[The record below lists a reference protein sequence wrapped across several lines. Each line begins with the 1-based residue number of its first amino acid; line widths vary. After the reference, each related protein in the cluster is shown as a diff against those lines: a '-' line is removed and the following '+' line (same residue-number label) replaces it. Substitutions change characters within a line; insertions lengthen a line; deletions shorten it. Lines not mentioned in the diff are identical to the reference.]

1 MILIRAIY
9 LLLVLFF
16 ATFSMSYTLADT
28 HDTNASTET
37 SEEEA
42 LPLNDPFAGDESL
55 SSGTNIIS
63 GSEEEREAMSLYK
76 FKLVGIIEGEYEA
89 YATLVDASGE
99 ILSLTLHEELS
110 AGVKL
115 IDSVDLHSNL
125 ANIGDTRSLI
135 LHPASTTHR
144 QLTEEQRNGAGASS
158 DAIRLSVGIE
168 DVNDIIADL
177 DQALSQV

>member
-28 HDTNASTET
+28 HDTNASAET

-63 GSEEEREAMSLYK
+63 GSEEEREAMSLYN
-76 FKLVGIIEGEYEA
+76 FKLVGIISGTYES
-89 YATLVDASGE
+89 YVSLVNASGE
-99 ILSLTLHEELS
+99 LVTLQLHEELS
-110 AGVKL
+110 EGVRL
-115 IDSVDLHSNL
+115 VDMRLNEVIFQK
-125 ANIGDTRSLI
+125 ADDTYI
-135 LHPASTTHR
+135 TINFNNQIKETD
-144 QLTEEQRNGAGASS
+144 EY
-158 DAIRLSVGIE
+158 
-168 DVNDIIADL
+168 
-177 DQALSQV
+177 

>member
-76 FKLVGIIEGEYEA
+76 FKLVGIIEGEHEA
-89 YATLVDASGE
+89 YVTLVDASGE
-99 ILSLTLHEELS
+99 TLSLTLHEELS

-115 IDSVDLHSNL
+115 IDLRIN
-125 ANIGDTRSLI
+125 
-135 LHPASTTHR
+135 
-144 QLTEEQRNGAGASS
+144 E
-158 DAIRLSVGIE
+158 AIFEKDDNTYLSINFNNQIKE
-168 DVNDIIADL
+168 MNEY
-177 DQALSQV
+177 

>member
-28 HDTNASTET
+28 HDTNASAET

-76 FKLVGIIEGEYEA
+76 FKLVAIIEGEYEA
-89 YATLVDASGE
+89 YVTLVDASGE
-99 ILSLTLHEELS
+99 TLSLTLHEELS

-115 IDSVDLHSNL
+115 IDLRIN
-125 ANIGDTRSLI
+125 
-135 LHPASTTHR
+135 
-144 QLTEEQRNGAGASS
+144 E
-158 DAIRLSVGIE
+158 AIFEKDDNTYISINFKNQIKE
-168 DVNDIIADL
+168 MNEY
-177 DQALSQV
+177 

>member
-28 HDTNASTET
+28 HDTNASAET

-99 ILSLTLHEELS
+99 TLSLTLHEELS
-110 AGVKL
+110 EGVKL
-115 IDSVDLHSNL
+115 IDLRIN
-125 ANIGDTRSLI
+125 
-135 LHPASTTHR
+135 
-144 QLTEEQRNGAGASS
+144 E
-158 DAIRLSVGIE
+158 AIFEKDDNTYISINFKNQIKE
-168 DVNDIIADL
+168 MNEY
-177 DQALSQV
+177 

>member
-110 AGVKL
+110 EGVKL
-115 IDSVDLHSNL
+115 IDLRIN
-125 ANIGDTRSLI
+125 
-135 LHPASTTHR
+135 
-144 QLTEEQRNGAGASS
+144 E
-158 DAIRLSVGIE
+158 AIFEKDDNTYISINFNNQIKE
-168 DVNDIIADL
+168 MNEY
-177 DQALSQV
+177 

>member
-37 SEEEA
+37 SEEET

-89 YATLVDASGE
+89 YVTLVDASGE
-99 ILSLTLHEELS
+99 TLSLTLHEELS

-115 IDSVDLHSNL
+115 IDLRIN
-125 ANIGDTRSLI
+125 
-135 LHPASTTHR
+135 
-144 QLTEEQRNGAGASS
+144 E
-158 DAIRLSVGIE
+158 AIFEKDDNTYISINFKNQIKE
-168 DVNDIIADL
+168 MNEY
-177 DQALSQV
+177 

>member
-28 HDTNASTET
+28 HDTNASAET

-63 GSEEEREAMSLYK
+63 GSEEERETMSLYK

-89 YATLVDASGE
+89 YVTLVDASGE
-99 ILSLTLHEELS
+99 TLSITLHEELS

-115 IDSVDLHSNL
+115 VDLRIN
-125 ANIGDTRSLI
+125 
-135 LHPASTTHR
+135 
-144 QLTEEQRNGAGASS
+144 E
-158 DAIRLSVGIE
+158 AIFEKDDNTYISINFNNQIKE
-168 DVNDIIADL
+168 MNEY
-177 DQALSQV
+177 

>member
-1 MILIRAIY
+1 MILIRVIY
-9 LLLVLFF
+9 LMLLLFF

-76 FKLVGIIEGEYEA
+76 FKLVAIIEGEYEA

-99 ILSLTLHEELS
+99 TLSLTLHEELS

-115 IDSVDLHSNL
+115 IDLRIN
-125 ANIGDTRSLI
+125 
-135 LHPASTTHR
+135 
-144 QLTEEQRNGAGASS
+144 E
-158 DAIRLSVGIE
+158 AIFEKDDNTYISINFKNQIKE
-168 DVNDIIADL
+168 MNEY
-177 DQALSQV
+177 

>member
-99 ILSLTLHEELS
+99 TLSLTLHEELS
-110 AGVKL
+110 EGVKL
-115 IDSVDLHSNL
+115 IDLRIN
-125 ANIGDTRSLI
+125 
-135 LHPASTTHR
+135 
-144 QLTEEQRNGAGASS
+144 E
-158 DAIRLSVGIE
+158 AIFEKDDNTYISINFKNQIKE
-168 DVNDIIADL
+168 MNEY
-177 DQALSQV
+177 

>member
-1 MILIRAIY
+1 MILIRVIY
-9 LLLVLFF
+9 LMLVLFF

-28 HDTNASTET
+28 HDTNASAET

-89 YATLVDASGE
+89 YVTLVDASGE
-99 ILSLTLHEELS
+99 TLSLTLHEELS
-110 AGVKL
+110 EGVKL
-115 IDSVDLHSNL
+115 IDLRIN
-125 ANIGDTRSLI
+125 
-135 LHPASTTHR
+135 
-144 QLTEEQRNGAGASS
+144 E
-158 DAIRLSVGIE
+158 AIFEKDDNTYISINFKNQIKE
-168 DVNDIIADL
+168 MNEY
-177 DQALSQV
+177 

>member
-9 LLLVLFF
+9 LLLVLFL

-28 HDTNASTET
+28 HDTNASAET

-99 ILSLTLHEELS
+99 TLSLTLHEELS

-115 IDSVDLHSNL
+115 IDLRIN
-125 ANIGDTRSLI
+125 
-135 LHPASTTHR
+135 
-144 QLTEEQRNGAGASS
+144 E
-158 DAIRLSVGIE
+158 AIFEKDDNTYLSINFNNQIKE
-168 DVNDIIADL
+168 MNEY
-177 DQALSQV
+177 

>member
-28 HDTNASTET
+28 HDTNASAET

-76 FKLVGIIEGEYEA
+76 FKLVAIIEGEYEA

-99 ILSLTLHEELS
+99 TLSLTLHEELS

-115 IDSVDLHSNL
+115 IDLRIN
-125 ANIGDTRSLI
+125 
-135 LHPASTTHR
+135 
-144 QLTEEQRNGAGASS
+144 E
-158 DAIRLSVGIE
+158 AIFEKDDNTYISINFKNQIKE
-168 DVNDIIADL
+168 MNEY
-177 DQALSQV
+177 

>member
-28 HDTNASTET
+28 HDTNASAET

-55 SSGTNIIS
+55 SSGTNIIT

-99 ILSLTLHEELS
+99 TLSLTLHEELS

-115 IDSVDLHSNL
+115 IDLRIN
-125 ANIGDTRSLI
+125 
-135 LHPASTTHR
+135 
-144 QLTEEQRNGAGASS
+144 E
-158 DAIRLSVGIE
+158 AIFEKDDNTYISINFKNQIKE
-168 DVNDIIADL
+168 MNEY
-177 DQALSQV
+177 

>member
-55 SSGTNIIS
+55 SSGTNIIT

-76 FKLVGIIEGEYEA
+76 FKLVAIIEGEYEA

-99 ILSLTLHEELS
+99 TLSLTLHEELS

-115 IDSVDLHSNL
+115 IDLRIN
-125 ANIGDTRSLI
+125 
-135 LHPASTTHR
+135 
-144 QLTEEQRNGAGASS
+144 E
-158 DAIRLSVGIE
+158 AIFEKDDNTYLSINFKNQIKE
-168 DVNDIIADL
+168 MNEY
-177 DQALSQV
+177 

>member
-28 HDTNASTET
+28 HDTNASAET

-89 YATLVDASGE
+89 YVTLVDASGE

-115 IDSVDLHSNL
+115 IDLRIN
-125 ANIGDTRSLI
+125 
-135 LHPASTTHR
+135 
-144 QLTEEQRNGAGASS
+144 E
-158 DAIRLSVGIE
+158 AIFEKDDNTYISINFKNQIKE
-168 DVNDIIADL
+168 MNEY
-177 DQALSQV
+177 

>member
-28 HDTNASTET
+28 HDTNASAET

-55 SSGTNIIS
+55 SSGTNIIT

-89 YATLVDASGE
+89 YVTLVDASGE

-115 IDSVDLHSNL
+115 IDLRIN
-125 ANIGDTRSLI
+125 
-135 LHPASTTHR
+135 
-144 QLTEEQRNGAGASS
+144 E
-158 DAIRLSVGIE
+158 AIFEKDDNTYISI
-168 DVNDIIADL
+168 NFKN
-177 DQALSQV
+177 QVKEMNEY

>member
-1 MILIRAIY
+1 MILIRVIY
-9 LLLVLFF
+9 LMLVLFF

-28 HDTNASTET
+28 HDTNASAET

-55 SSGTNIIS
+55 NSGTNIIS

-76 FKLVGIIEGEYEA
+76 FKLVAIIEGEYEA

-99 ILSLTLHEELS
+99 TLSLTLHEELS

-115 IDSVDLHSNL
+115 IDLRIN
-125 ANIGDTRSLI
+125 
-135 LHPASTTHR
+135 
-144 QLTEEQRNGAGASS
+144 E
-158 DAIRLSVGIE
+158 AIFEKDDNTYISINFKNQIKE
-168 DVNDIIADL
+168 MNEY
-177 DQALSQV
+177 

>member
-28 HDTNASTET
+28 HDTNASAET

-89 YATLVDASGE
+89 YVTLVDASGE
-99 ILSLTLHEELS
+99 TLSLTLHEELS
-110 AGVKL
+110 EGVKL
-115 IDSVDLHSNL
+115 IDLRIN
-125 ANIGDTRSLI
+125 
-135 LHPASTTHR
+135 
-144 QLTEEQRNGAGASS
+144 E
-158 DAIRLSVGIE
+158 AIFEKDDNTYISINFNNQIKE
-168 DVNDIIADL
+168 MNEY
-177 DQALSQV
+177 

>member
-28 HDTNASTET
+28 HDTNASAET

-55 SSGTNIIS
+55 SSGTNIIT

-89 YATLVDASGE
+89 YVTLVDASGE

-110 AGVKL
+110 EGVKL
-115 IDSVDLHSNL
+115 IDLRIN
-125 ANIGDTRSLI
+125 
-135 LHPASTTHR
+135 
-144 QLTEEQRNGAGASS
+144 E
-158 DAIRLSVGIE
+158 AIFEKDDNTYISINFNNQIKE
-168 DVNDIIADL
+168 MNEY
-177 DQALSQV
+177 

>member
-1 MILIRAIY
+1 MILIRVIY
-9 LLLVLFF
+9 LMLLLFF

-37 SEEEA
+37 SEEET

-89 YATLVDASGE
+89 YVTLVDASGE
-99 ILSLTLHEELS
+99 TLSLTLHEELS
-110 AGVKL
+110 EGVKL
-115 IDSVDLHSNL
+115 IDLRIN
-125 ANIGDTRSLI
+125 
-135 LHPASTTHR
+135 
-144 QLTEEQRNGAGASS
+144 E
-158 DAIRLSVGIE
+158 AIFEKDDNTYISINFKNQIKE
-168 DVNDIIADL
+168 MNEY
-177 DQALSQV
+177 

>member
-28 HDTNASTET
+28 HDTNASAET

-99 ILSLTLHEELS
+99 TLSLTLHEELS

-115 IDSVDLHSNL
+115 IDLRIN
-125 ANIGDTRSLI
+125 
-135 LHPASTTHR
+135 
-144 QLTEEQRNGAGASS
+144 E
-158 DAIRLSVGIE
+158 AIFEKDDNTYISINFKNQIKE
-168 DVNDIIADL
+168 MNEY
-177 DQALSQV
+177 

>member
-89 YATLVDASGE
+89 YVTLVDASGE

-110 AGVKL
+110 EGVKL
-115 IDSVDLHSNL
+115 IDLRIN
-125 ANIGDTRSLI
+125 
-135 LHPASTTHR
+135 
-144 QLTEEQRNGAGASS
+144 E
-158 DAIRLSVGIE
+158 AIFEKDDNTYISINFNNQIKE
-168 DVNDIIADL
+168 MNEY
-177 DQALSQV
+177 

>member
-28 HDTNASTET
+28 HDTNASAET

-55 SSGTNIIS
+55 SSGTNIIT

-76 FKLVGIIEGEYEA
+76 FKLVAIIEGEYEA

-99 ILSLTLHEELS
+99 TLSLTLHEELS

-115 IDSVDLHSNL
+115 IDLRIN
-125 ANIGDTRSLI
+125 
-135 LHPASTTHR
+135 
-144 QLTEEQRNGAGASS
+144 E
-158 DAIRLSVGIE
+158 AIFEKDDNTYISINFKNQIKE
-168 DVNDIIADL
+168 MNEY
-177 DQALSQV
+177 

>member
-28 HDTNASTET
+28 HDTNASAET

-76 FKLVGIIEGEYEA
+76 FKLVAIIEGEYEA
-89 YATLVDASGE
+89 YVTLVDASGE

-115 IDSVDLHSNL
+115 IDLRIN
-125 ANIGDTRSLI
+125 
-135 LHPASTTHR
+135 
-144 QLTEEQRNGAGASS
+144 E
-158 DAIRLSVGIE
+158 AIFEKDDNTYISINFNNQIKE
-168 DVNDIIADL
+168 MNEY
-177 DQALSQV
+177 

>member
-28 HDTNASTET
+28 HDTNASAET

-42 LPLNDPFAGDESL
+42 LPLNDPFAGDASL

-99 ILSLTLHEELS
+99 TLSLTLHEELS
-110 AGVKL
+110 TGVKL
-115 IDSVDLHSNL
+115 IDLRIN
-125 ANIGDTRSLI
+125 
-135 LHPASTTHR
+135 
-144 QLTEEQRNGAGASS
+144 E
-158 DAIRLSVGIE
+158 AIFEKDDNTYISINFKNQIKE
-168 DVNDIIADL
+168 MNEY
-177 DQALSQV
+177 